1 LKPALNQLLADC
13 KAGKSKAQS
22 ILFDMY
28 ERKFFAMI
36 LRYVRTTAEAE
47 DVVIQGFT
55 KIFSRIDQYKEGSFE
70 GWMKTIVIHEA
81 LSLHKKNAKQTWSNS
96 NQPNELLESHDL
108 TVLDALSMQDLSQ
121 LIKEL
126 PEGSKMVFNLFA
138 IEGYGHKEI
147 AEMLDITEG
156 TSKSQFAR
164 AKALLKNK
172 LTPTES

>member
-1 LKPALNQLLADC
+1 LKPSLSQLLADC
-13 KAGKSKAQS
+13 KAGKSKAQRM
-22 ILFDMY
+22 LFEMY

-47 DVVIQGFT
+47 DVVIQSFT
-55 KIFSRIDQYKEGSFE
+55 KIFTRIDQYREGSFE

-81 LSLHKKNAKQTWSNS
+81 LSLHRKNEKQTWANS
-96 NQPNELLESHDL
+96 NQPNEFLES
-108 TVLDALSMQDLSQ
+108 QDLSVFDSLSMEDLTS

-126 PEGSKMVFNLFA
+126 PEGSRMVFNLFA